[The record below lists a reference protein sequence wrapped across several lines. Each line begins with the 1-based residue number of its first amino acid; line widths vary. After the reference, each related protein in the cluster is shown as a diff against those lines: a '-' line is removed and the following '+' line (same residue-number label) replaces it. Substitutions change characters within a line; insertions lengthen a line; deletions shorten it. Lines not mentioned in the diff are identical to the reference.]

1 MRTLKKTLS
10 LLLAVA
16 LVLSLTVVG
25 ASAAYTGNKVDTLK
39 DAADVGADYSE
50 AVGVMVGLGII
61 EGYDDGTLR
70 PETNYTREQAAKI
83 IAYMQLGPE
92 KADSLRCTTAPFT
105 DVAAD
110 RWSAGYIAYGV
121 EQGIIDGMGD
131 GTFQPEAQRREGD
144 SEVLDVCREDQ
155 FLFDRAVSEERD
167 IIGDGAALELV
178 EPERTF
184 LVGYYAD
191 RIVDYERG
199 QRHGFSRFGIHHLS
213 RNGVEG
219 RIAFLGVG
227 FVYGKEKR

>member
-70 PETNYTREQAAKI
+70 PETTYTREQAAKI
-83 IAYMQLGPE
+83 IAYICLGE
-92 KADSLRCTTAPFT
+92 SSAEALVAYSDPFD

-110 RWSAGYIAYGV
+110 RWSAGYIAYCV
-121 EQGIIDGMGD
+121 SAGIIYGRSDTIFAPEEIPSSNGLQMGLRKYVCIKY
-131 GTFQPEAQRREGD
+131 PETPSAPPKSAAAHRRGRRT
-144 SEVLDVCREDQ
+144 LHTMVC
-155 FLFDRAVSEERD
+155 
-167 IIGDGAALELV
+167 AAL
-178 EPERTF
+178 P
-184 LVGYYAD
+184 A
-191 RIVDYERG
+191 
-199 QRHGFSRFGIHHLS
+199 
-213 RNGVEG
+213 N
-219 RIAFLGVG
+219 
-227 FVYGKEKR
+227 